1 MAARSSLSPQVY
13 TVHRNRYNGMGPE
26 FSPNPN
32 ASAPPSDDSPS
43 TTSSD
48 GFLIEATSSNN
59 GINSS
64 ISTLTASERPSTP
77 ATSGNNGNIS
87 ISTASASAGPT
98 QVTSVKNGISSQTLA
113 AIVAPVV
120 VVSVTIFLLV
130 LFFLGRRSRR
140 KRRDLQEVSHS
151 QMRDASG
158 GGVLKDNWRV
168 SERASGVPLHG
179 VHSNSFAEPIPRQTA
194 SLQIPSIQSPDGPPA
209 IGNPQRG
216 LRESTGNQAQ
226 ETTRVSYHQYHDAGH
241 AARTEGNL
249 AAFTGE
255 NPERRSESPFDDPV
269 RPDDV
274 SDISRPGSPVDEMD
288 SISDVSSL
296 DDEHNDHDGHNA
308 HNAQNEENQ

>member
-1 MAARSSLSPQVY
+1 
-13 TVHRNRYNGMGPE
+13 MGVP
-26 FSPNPN
+26 SDLQPNP
-32 ASAPPSDDSPS
+32 PLETD
-43 TTSSD
+43 SSD
-48 GFLIEATSSNN
+48 STDSSITASESQATSSSN
-59 GINSS
+59 GTGSS
-64 ISTLTASERPSTP
+64 ISTSTASERPSTP
-77 ATSGNNGNIS
+77 ATSGNNGTGIF
-87 ISTASASAGPT
+87 IIPIASASAGPT
-98 QVTSVKNGISSQTLA
+98 QVASGNNGINSQTLA

-140 KRRDLQEVSHS
+140 KKRDLQEVSHS

-179 VHSNSFAEPIPRQTA
+179 VHSNSFAEPIPRQIA
-194 SLQIPSIQSPDGPPA
+194 SLQIPSIQSPDEPPA

-226 ETTRVSYHQYHDAGH
+226 ETTRVSCHQYHDAGH

-288 SISDVSSL
+288 SVSDVSSL
-296 DDEHNDHDGHNA
+296 DDEHDDHDGHNV
-308 HNAQNEENQ
+308 HNAQNAHNEENQ

>member
-1 MAARSSLSPQVY
+1 MSQVYDTVDRFRHAGMGDPDKPDVGLGGGSPPKSNQTSDSADASSFPSTFLFTTTSGSLSAQ
-13 TVHRNRYNGMGPE
+13 
-26 FSPNPN
+26 
-32 ASAPPSDDSPS
+32 AA
-43 TTSSD
+43 
-48 GFLIEATSSNN
+48 SSNI
-59 GINSS
+59 GTSSS
-64 ISTLTASERPSTP
+64 ISTPTASEGPSAS
-77 ATSGNNGNIS
+77 ATSGNNG
-87 ISTASASAGPT
+87 
-98 QVTSVKNGISSQTLA
+98 ISSRNLA

-140 KRRDLQEVSHS
+140 KKRDLQEVSHS

-288 SISDVSSL
+288 SISDVSSI

-308 HNAQNEENQ
+308 HNAHNEENQ

>member
-1 MAARSSLSPQVY
+1 MDVQS
-13 TVHRNRYNGMGPE
+13 
-26 FSPNPN
+26 NP
-32 ASAPPSDDSPS
+32 PPSNPLPTADPFDVTDSP
-43 TTSSD
+43 TTASESQ
-48 GFLIEATSSNN
+48 ATSSSN
-59 GINSS
+59 GTGSS
-64 ISTLTASERPSTP
+64 ISTSTASERFSIL
-77 ATSGNNGNIS
+77 ATSGNNGTGSS
-87 ISTASASAGPT
+87 IIPIASAGPT
-98 QVTSVKNGISSQTLA
+98 QVASGNNGINSQTLA

-140 KRRDLQEVSHS
+140 KKRDLHEVSHS

-179 VHSNSFAEPIPRQTA
+179 VHSNSFAEPIPRQIA
-194 SLQIPSIQSPDGPPA
+194 SLQIPSIQSPDEPPA

-288 SISDVSSL
+288 SVSDVSSL
-296 DDEHNDHDGHNA
+296 DDEHDDHDGHNV
-308 HNAQNEENQ
+308 HNAQNAHNEENQ